1 MLGYL
6 WRHYAGKHI
15 QNNLHVSTSYGL
27 SNLLDFVAIGTV
39 ADCVSMANSYNNRI
53 VTKFGIQQL
62 KDNDR
67 LCWDFLDK
75 DKISSEYIGF
85 SIAPILN
92 SDGRVSD
99 ALGSV
104 SFLLED
110 DEDKIEKTFEKFKRA
125 K

>member
-1 MLGYL
+1 MAALRRKY
-6 WRHYAGKHI
+6 I
-15 QNNLHVSTSYGL
+15 QNNKPVSKSYGL

-53 VTKFGIQQL
+53 VTKLGLEQL
-62 KDNDR
+62 KENDR
-67 LCWDFLDK
+67 LCWDFIDRDK
-75 DKISSEYIGF
+75 LSSEYIGF

-104 SFLLED
+104 SFC
-110 DEDKIEKTFEKFKRA
+110 
-125 K
+125 